1 VGVLIFNFQYY
12 SPANV
17 GCINAVSCT
26 KMFKFIM
33 VYDALLI
40 LPTLANAVMKFA
52 KVKKSD

>member
-1 VGVLIFNFQYY
+1 
-12 SPANV
+12 
-17 GCINAVSCT
+17 
-26 KMFKFIM
+26 M